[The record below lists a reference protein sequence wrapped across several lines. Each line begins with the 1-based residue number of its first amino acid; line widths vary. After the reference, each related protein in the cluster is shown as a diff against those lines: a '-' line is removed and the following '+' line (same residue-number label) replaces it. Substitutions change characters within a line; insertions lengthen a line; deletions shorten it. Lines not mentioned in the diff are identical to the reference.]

1 MKKAHRIVALLLCV
15 LLLLSGLPAAWA
27 LEEETVV
34 ESTPAESTELPT
46 QADNAWFADL
56 SPEEQ
61 LEYLLTLETEEECQ
75 ALLDTL
81 SPEQLAALRV
91 CIENYNA
98 SLVDNSRAPDF
109 TEAGPFLSVVK
120 AAAPRAAVS
129 NDGITTL
136 KTATDNGDGTYKIRL
151 ESYTTGT
158 TTTLSYTKPVDFVL
172 VLDQSGSMFWSKL
185 SDGTIYQAA
194 MQNAVN
200 QFITQVNKKYDA
212 AYSNH
217 RISLVKFNQGAQ
229 IVSDWTFVDTAG
241 KNALQDKINN
251 LPETNLITDTAAG
264 MTLAQSQITKSNS
277 YHSNVNPFLNNRQ
290 KVVILF
296 SDGVP
301 YEGDASTVRRDTDDN
316 ITTQMTMTN
325 ANSAISTAKKLK
337 DAGVTVYTI
346 GIFDGADANELYGKN
361 YMMSSLFG
369 GDKPNPCDGQV
380 KSIWGY
386 SNWKITDY
394 ANDFGALEVPACNR
408 LLNFISSN
416 FSGATQLGVKYHGGD
431 KNANGQDLGEQP
443 NKTTNHLTYTPF
455 AKGYWFEITKNFT
468 RSRTGY
474 YLTARNTSALNNIF
488 KNISGNIEQ
497 PDISLGTKTV
507 VKDVVSQYFE
517 IPEGATITLKYAN
530 YDGTGAQTDPANWTE
545 YSNPSGVTATVT
557 GNTVEVTGFDYS
569 KYYVTTD
576 RKSSYPYYGRKL
588 IIEFTVQPKEGFLGG
603 NGVPT
608 NEDTSG
614 IYSGDALMESFTVPT
629 VDVAIPEISL
639 TTPDINVYLLH
650 TLTRANVNSV
660 VSAKAGTLELW
671 NPSGGIAWQDDYA
684 KVTCSYSGS
693 LTDMTTDRLYNVD
706 LKVEPRSA
714 GSAAAVTKTASGR
727 IMVFLPTI
735 TWQDSQLNYGAS
747 PNYETENYVSVQ
759 WEHGAS
765 NAATST
771 MTGTEP
777 QLTFTY
783 SPTPSAFTEETP
795 VKVTAVAL
803 DGKTAPAVSVTF
815 LHADCDFSGC
825 KWGQEGFT
833 DCQFI
838 VHMKTMD
845 LEIRKTGCEAID
857 ENQAFVFH
865 IVGADTGV
873 DLYVTVHGNG
883 SVLVRQLPVGAYTV
897 TEDSG
902 WSWRYTPEN
911 ETQQVTSTSASTT
924 VTFRNQRGTEANNWK
939 WLNGSN
945 WCDNRWIDGRKEQP

>member
-1 MKKAHRIVALLLCV
+1 MKRVHRSLALLLCV
-15 LLLLSGLPAAWA
+15 LLLLSALPAAWA
-27 LEEETVV
+27 LEEKTAV
-34 ESTPAESTELPT
+34 ESSTSESSELPT
-46 QADNAWFADL
+46 QEDNVWFTAL
-56 SPEEQ
+56 SSEEQ
-61 LEYLLTLETEEECQ
+61 LEYLLTVETEEECQ
-75 ALLDTL
+75 ALLDSLT
-81 SPEQLAALRV
+81 PEQLSALYEQ
-91 CIENYNA
+91 IETYNA
-98 SLVDNSRAPDF
+98 SLIDNSRAPDF

-172 VLDQSGSMFWSKL
+172 VLDQSGSMFNSKL
-185 SDGTIYQAA
+185 EDGTTYQVA

-200 QFITQVNKKYDA
+200 QFITEVNKKYDGT
-212 AYSNH
+212 YSNH
-217 RISLVKFNQGAQ
+217 RISLVKFNQGAE
-229 IVSDWTFVDTAG
+229 VVLGWTFVDTAG
-241 KNALQDKINN
+241 KNALQGEINS
-251 LPETNLITDTAAG
+251 LPETRLITDTAAG
-264 MTLAQSQITKSNS
+264 MKLAQDQITESNT
-277 YHSNVNPFLNNRQ
+277 YHSDENPFLNDRQ

-296 SDGVP
+296 TDGVP

-361 YMMSSLFG
+361 YMMSSFWG
-369 GDKPNPCDGQV
+369 GDKPNPCNGLV

-416 FSGATQLGVKYHGGD
+416 FSGATQLGVQYHGGS

-443 NKTTNHLTYTPF
+443 NKTTNHLTYTPW

-474 YLTARNTSALNNIF
+474 YLTARNTSALNSIF
-488 KNISGNIEQ
+488 TNISGNIEQ
-497 PDISLGTKTV
+497 PDISLDEKTV

-517 IPEGATITLKYAN
+517 IPEGAKITLKYAN

-557 GNTVEVTGFDYS
+557 GNTVEVTGFDYTE
-569 KYYVTTD
+569 YYVTTD
-576 RKSSYPYYGRKL
+576 RKNSSPYYGRKL
-588 IIEFTVQPKEGFLGG
+588 IVEFTVQPKDGFLGG

-614 IYSGDALMESFTVPT
+614 VYSGNALMESFEVPT

-639 TTPDINVYLLH
+639 TASDINVYLLH
-650 TLTRANVNSV
+650 TLTQEELNGV
-660 VSAKAGTLELW
+660 VSARTGTLELW

-693 LTDMTTDRLYNVD
+693 FTDMTTDRLYNVE

-714 GSAAAVTKTASGR
+714 GSVETVEKSASGR

-759 WEHGAS
+759 WKHGAS

-783 SPTPSAFTEETP
+783 SPAPSAFTEETP

-803 DGKTAPAVSVTF
+803 DGKTAPADFVTF
-815 LHADCDFSGC
+815 LHADCDFPGC

-845 LEIRKTGCEAID
+845 LEIRKSGCEAID

-873 DLYVTVHGNG
+873 DLYVTIHGNG
-883 SVLVRQLPVGAYTV
+883 SVLVRQLPVGDYTI

-924 VTFRNQRGTEANNWK
+924 VTFQNHRGTEADNWK

-945 WCDNRWIDGRKEQP
+945 WCDNRWIDGKKEQP